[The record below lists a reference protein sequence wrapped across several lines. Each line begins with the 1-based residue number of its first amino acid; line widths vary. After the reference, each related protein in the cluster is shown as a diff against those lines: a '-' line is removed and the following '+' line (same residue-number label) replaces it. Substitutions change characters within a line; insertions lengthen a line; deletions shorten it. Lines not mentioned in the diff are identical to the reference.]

1 MKAAIHGH
9 LKQLFLADEIR
20 CGMSLNTQT
29 KGRASVLPRSPWAG
43 RGHSVCEGGVPTG
56 HQRPSV
62 NKGSL
67 SARYAQTRDGAPGP
81 RLRPSRV
88 LLLVYNQQQALR
100 VT

>member
-43 RGHSVCEGGVPTG
+43 RGHSVCEGR
-56 HQRPSV
+56 RPDWAPEAQCKQGKSFCPLRSDPRRCSWPQTPPIP
-62 NKGSL
+62 GS
-67 SARYAQTRDGAPGP
+67 PP
-81 RLRPSRV
+81 RL
-88 LLLVYNQQQALR
+88 
-100 VT
+100 